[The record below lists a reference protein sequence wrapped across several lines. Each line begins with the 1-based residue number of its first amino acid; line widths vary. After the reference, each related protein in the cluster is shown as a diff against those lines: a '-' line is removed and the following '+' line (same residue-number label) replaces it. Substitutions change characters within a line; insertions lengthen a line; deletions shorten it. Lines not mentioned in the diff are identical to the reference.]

1 MVEFLAHVLA
11 GLLVVNYRIGS
22 LETAIKV
29 VPEPAKGS
37 KIPCAKLIV
46 LSISCSMSSTG
57 FCVGCNSFPDRRSV
71 YVHFWRMGSSR

>member
-29 VPEPAKGS
+29 VPEPAKVNYRIGS
-37 KIPCAKLIV
+37 LESINLRSQMTITRM
-46 LSISCSMSSTG
+46 LSQLESICLATL
-57 FCVGCNSFPDRRSV
+57 RL
-71 YVHFWRMGSSR
+71 